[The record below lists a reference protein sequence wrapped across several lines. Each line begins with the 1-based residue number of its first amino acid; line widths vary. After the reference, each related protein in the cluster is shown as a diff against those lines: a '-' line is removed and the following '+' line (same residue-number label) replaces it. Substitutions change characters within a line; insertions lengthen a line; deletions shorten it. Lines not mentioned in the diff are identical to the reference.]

1 MLTLESVKRD
11 LRIYHDH
18 DDDLLREYIAAAHA
32 EALNFCNL
40 HSFSGDAHA
49 HIIDIYIDRNNHLIF
64 VFSDNSYLD
73 AGLLPTGTGGTA
85 TGGIDGGRA
94 DSVYTVDQII
104 DGGGA

>member
-49 HIIDIYIDRNNHLIF
+49 HIIDIYINSDNHLIF

-73 AGLLPTGTGGTA
+73 AGLLPTGTGG
-85 TGGIDGGRA
+85 GGDVDGGA
-94 DSVYTVDQII
+94 PDSIYTQDQII
-104 DGGGA
+104 DGGGV